1 MHNTLTS
8 LFFSFPALL
17 EFGNPAVSQ
26 NPARWLSMSA
36 PGSQVADGGEDAC
49 LPSVAERSPCSA
61 PSRDPMFFCARW
73 SRSIPWSNWSNP
85 RQLPG
90 PPGIPPPANST
101 GQRRAPQR
109 QRPHPGCG
117 SHGLALPG
125 PAELAPGPCG
135 SLCRAILMW
144 GRGLFSWRAWFEG
157 TRSVRS
163 HGAHETLDSCA
174 ARRNY
179 TVKAATS
186 ECETS

>member
-73 SRSIPWSNWSNP
+73 SRSIPWSNWSKP
-85 RQLPG
+85 TPTAWPAG
-90 PPGIPPPANST
+90 HPPPC
-101 GQRRAPQR
+101 QLHRA
-109 QRPHPGCG
+109 
-117 SHGLALPG
+117 AKG
-125 PAELAPGPCG
+125 PAAAEAAPRLRVAWLGAARPGRACAG
-135 SLCRAILMW
+135 SLRKSVPCHFDVGPWAFLLASLVRRDQVREVA
-144 GRGLFSWRAWFEG
+144 RG
-157 TRSVRS
+157 TRNAGLMR
-163 HGAHETLDSCA
+163 
-174 ARRNY
+174 
-179 TVKAATS
+179 
-186 ECETS
+186 CEA